1 MDSTYILS
9 LERQAVLFQS
19 QLTLDS
25 LACVQEKAGFRLA
38 LVTANN
44 DRTYLQ
50 RRASELATQNET
62 LGANLDERT
71 SQLETT
77 KDELRQWKPKTKAGR
92 VLRKVRNGLAVVGG
106 VGVVLGGLLIA
117 R

>member
-50 RRASELATQNET
+50 RRNNELATQNET
-62 LGANLDERT
+62 LAANVDELN
-71 SQLETT
+71 SQLTT
-77 KDELRQWKPKTKAGR
+77 RQSELDKWKPKTRSGR